1 MRLARRGLPVALIV
15 VALTLSAPTALAAEA
30 DPATGAA
37 ASWDPAAGAASGDS
51 AAGTA
56 SGDSAT
62 GTASAGDSA
71 AGAAGEATGTVRINP
86 RKAFPGSTVTVSTTA
101 CGKETYG
108 KGESE
113 VGGKFHLL
121 PGDRKGVLV
130 GEFKVPEDAASG
142 TDTVTLK
149 CPPRIKQTVTYH
161 ISGRPN
167 GAVDAGFGWAAGA
180 EGNGGTGDQLALG
193 ALLLGGALAGG
204 VARMRRRSA
213 GAGTSA

>member
-1 MRLARRGLPVALIV
+1 MRLARSGLPVALIV
-15 VALTLSAPTALAAEA
+15 VALTLSAPTALAVEG
-30 DPATGAA
+30 DPG
-37 ASWDPAAGAASGDS
+37 SGDPAAGAA
-51 AAGTA
+51 AAEE
-56 SGDSAT
+56 
-62 GTASAGDSA
+62 
-71 AGAAGEATGTVRINP
+71 AAGEATGTVRINP
-86 RKAFPGSTVTVSTTA
+86 RKAFPGSTVTVTTSA

-121 PGDRKGVLV
+121 PGERKGTLV

-149 CPPRIKQTVTYH
+149 CPPRIKQTITYH

-180 EGNGGTGDQLALG
+180 EGSGGNGSQLALG
-193 ALLLGGALAGG
+193 ALLLGGAVAGG
-204 VARMRRRSA
+204 VAHMRRRSA